1 MATAR
6 VDMASFK
13 QHLLLFVWPLVGLF
27 FCAYSLM
34 HFYSV
39 KLAHGDSFACNINQT
54 FNCDTVALSAWSEL
68 FGVPLG
74 VYGAAYFISLWV
86 LLAVGVSGHKGAR
99 DHLLAYVVM
108 NVLGVLVSLGLAAV
122 SHFIV
127 HTWCLSCMGVYAV
140 CLLQA
145 VTLLWQRS
153 KFSFQFSPSPRSGG
167 LSAAFSLL
175 AAIARG
181 GMTALLVVVAA
192 VALHSFAKP
201 RMPHSLPTTDVSGV
215 AGEVEELLLAS
226 SEAQQI
232 PINRTPYSGMGED
245 YRHGADHARVQV
257 VEFIDFQCPSC
268 KTMATTMSLLHKE
281 YEDRVLFVVKNF
293 PLDKQCNTS
302 MQHSPH
308 PHACAIAVLAR
319 CAGQFGKFWQYHD
332 LAFAQQHEAGDDT
345 LVAWAQQVGLS
356 DEQITAC
363 QASQGI
369 LDKIK
374 DDIALARKIGVEATP
389 TVFING
395 KKYLGGARIDTLR
408 RAIDSMLN

>member
-1 MATAR
+1 MAAAS
-6 VDMASFK
+6 VDMDNFK
-13 QHLLLFVWPLVGLF
+13 KYLLFFVWPLVGLF

-39 KLAHGDSFACNINQT
+39 KLAQGGSFACNVNQT

-74 VYGAAYFISLWV
+74 VYGAAYFVSLWV
-86 LLAVGVSGHKGAR
+86 LLGIGVSGHKGAR

-108 NVLGVLVSLGLAAV
+108 NVLGVLVSLGLAAI
-122 SHFIV
+122 SHFAL

-145 VTLLWQRS
+145 VSLLWQRG
-153 KFSFQFSPSPRSGG
+153 KFSFQFDVK
-167 LSAAFSLL
+167 
-175 AAIARG
+175 AIMRG
-181 GMTALLVVVAA
+181 GTTALLVVVAA

-201 RMPHSLPTTDVSGV
+201 RTPHSLPTADLSSVDGKPT
-215 AGEVEELLLAS
+215 ELLLAS
-226 SEAQQI
+226 GEAQQI

-245 YRHGADHARVQV
+245 YRHGADQARVQV

-268 KTMATTMSLLHKE
+268 KAMAEAMALLHKE
-281 YEDRVLFVVKNF
+281 YEGRVLFVVKNF
-293 PLDKQCNTS
+293 PLDKQCHTN

-319 CAGQFGKFWQYHD
+319 CAGQYGKFWQYHD
-332 LAFAQQHEAGDDT
+332 LAFAQQHEADDDA
-345 LVAWAQQVGLS
+345 VIEWAKQVGLS
-356 DEQITAC
+356 EEQITAC
-363 QASQGI
+363 QTSQGI

-395 KKYLGGARIDTLR
+395 KKYLGGAQVDVLR
-408 RAIDSMLN
+408 RALDSMLN

>member
-6 VDMASFK
+6 VDTDSFK
-13 QHLLLFVWPLVGLF
+13 RYLLLFGWPLVGLC

-39 KLAHGDSFACNINQT
+39 KLVRGGSFACNINQT

-68 FGVPLG
+68 FGVPIS
-74 VYGAAYFISLWV
+74 VYGSAYFASLWV
-86 LLAVGVSGHKGAR
+86 LLGIGISGHKGAR

-108 NVLGVLVSLGLAAV
+108 NVLGVFVSLGLAAV
-122 SHFIV
+122 SHFV
-127 HTWCLSCMGVYAV
+127 LHTWCLSCMGIYAV
-140 CLLQA
+140 CLLQT
-145 VTLLWQRS
+145 VSLLWQRS
-153 KFSFQFSPSPRSGG
+153 NFSFLFDVK
-167 LSAAFSLL
+167 
-175 AAIARG
+175 AIVRG
-181 GMTALLVVVAA
+181 AMTALLVVVAV

-201 RMPHSLPTTDVSGV
+201 RMPHSLLTADVGG
-215 AGEVEELLLAS
+215 AEGEIEELLLAS
-226 SEAQQI
+226 SKTQQI

-245 YRHGADHARVQV
+245 YRHGADQARVQV

-268 KTMATTMSLLHKE
+268 KAMATAMSLLHKE
-281 YEDRVLFVVKNF
+281 YEGRVLFVVKNF
-293 PLDKQCNTS
+293 PLDKQCHTS

-332 LAFAQQHEAGDDT
+332 LAFAQQHEADNDT
-345 LVAWAQQVGLS
+345 AVEWGKQVGLS

-363 QASQGI
+363 QASQGL

-395 KKYLGGARIDTLR
+395 KKYLGGARIEVLR